1 MRTRDLMI
9 LVTTFPDRGTA
20 ETAARN
26 LVDAGLAVC
35 GQVGPEM
42 TSIYRWEEALKTDT
56 EVRLTLK
63 VLTERYALCEGEL
76 KMTHPYDVPQI
87 IGWPASHA
95 EAAYLAWAKG
105 RTP

>member
-9 LVTTFPDRGTA
+9 LVTTYPDRATA
-20 ETAARN
+20 EQAARS

-35 GQVGPEM
+35 GQVGGDL
-42 TSIYRWEEALKTDT
+42 TSTYRWEEEVRTET

-63 VLTERYALCEGEL
+63 VLTARFDLCEGEL
-76 KMTHPYDVPQI
+76 KLTHPYDVPQI
-87 IGWPASHA
+87 IAWPASHV

-105 RTP
+105 HTP